1 MRHMVDVE
9 VILDEAYNDP
19 KITIRTKEKTP
30 QVENI
35 IEAIENASETDFP
48 MIPAH
53 TGDSVEM
60 LSQRDIVRVYTQGRR
75 ILIQTD
81 DELYYVTK
89 TLGAVEEMLNPDRFL
104 RISQSE
110 IMNIYKVKSFL
121 FDKAGTIGIEFENG
135 VKTWASRSRVKA
147 IKEMLREGR

>member
-9 VILDEAYNDP
+9 VILDEAYADP
-19 KITIRTKEKTP
+19 KITIRAREKTP
-30 QVENI
+30 LVENI
-35 IEAIENASETDFP
+35 IESIENASETDFP

-53 TGDSVEM
+53 KGDNVEM

-75 ILIQTD
+75 ILVQTD

-89 TLGAVEEMLNPDRFL
+89 TLSAVEEMLNPDRFL

-110 IMNIYKVKSFL
+110 IMNIYKVKAFE

-147 IKEMLREGR
+147 IKEMLREGH